1 MGDRKGKGKKPNKIK
16 ALRKKGGEGEGRER
30 RKGGKKGGKEKGVEE
45 VGGGRG
51 GRGGGGR
58 GEEVGKRKNFI
69 LQFKA

>member
-30 RKGGKKGGKEKGVEE
+30 RKGGKEKGVEE

-51 GRGGGGR
+51 GGR
-58 GEEVGKRKNFI
+58 R
-69 LQFKA
+69 